1 MLFVKDMLSAAFAS
15 PNDIPDFESH
25 AGCISSSLL
34 DEIVTLRGSDGP
46 GLVVVL
52 VRSFNQLVRHY
63 SRSCSNKRVFQALR
77 RNFVS
82 YIFSCEFVKIS
93 LMSGFAPLDVDRSLY
108 AQDY

>member
-52 VRSFNQLVRHY
+52 VRSFNP
-63 SRSCSNKRVFQALR
+63 
-77 RNFVS
+77 VS
-82 YIFSCEFVKIS
+82 YTHLTLPTIYSV
-93 LMSGFAPLDVDRSLY
+93 
-108 AQDY
+108 